1 MFERTKRLGLRVA
14 NKIFLRS
21 TTHQNHLD
29 LQELRQQICQLS
41 ALVGERFYALE
52 TQNAALADRI
62 SEAVIDIRHPLVNI
76 CVDIHAKQDERLSG
90 LLRTLAETAS
100 ALDSSISDSRDRI
113 AGRIEVI
120 ATEIATAKQ
129 ITETASALDRSI
141 SDSRDRI
148 AGRIE
153 AIATEI
159 ATAKQITET
168 ASALDSS
175 ISDSRDRIAGRIEA
189 IATEIAT
196 AKQITET
203 ASALDSSISDSRDRI
218 AGRIEAIATE
228 IATAKQITETASALD
243 SSISDSRELILR
255 RIREL
260 LSTTERMSFR
270 QHEAL
275 YGLGRVIGTQFSLPY
290 TRGWAA
296 SPDLLLFLH
305 EKIRTR
311 KPELVVEFGSGV
323 TSLIIADALQQ
334 NGVGRLQSFDH
345 DPAYALA
352 TRTRLEQS
360 GLSGI
365 AQVSCVELVDWTP
378 PSSTELGDA
387 WKWYDITKN
396 IDELN
401 GIDMLLVDGPPAKTC
416 AYARYPAAPTLI
428 DRIKP
433 DGLILLDDTIREDE
447 TRIAEAWRDQLG
459 LELTFQPDFE
469 KGLAILTL
477 RDVAEER

>member
-129 ITETASALDRSI
+129 ITETASALDR
-141 SDSRDRI
+141 
-148 AGRIE
+148 
-153 AIATEI
+153 
-159 ATAKQITET
+159 
-168 ASALDSS
+168 S